1 MHTVFGRRTST
12 LLIALGMLIAPA
24 AAEEPI
30 GTGTAFLINSE
41 GWAVTNAHV
50 VKDCTRVTATGG
62 SATSDV
68 KMDVRNDL
76 AVLRISAVPAGVIR
90 LRHAGARLGE
100 DIAAFGY
107 PLGSVLSSSVKVT
120 TGNVNS
126 LMGMGDDT
134 RYLQISTPIQPGNSG
149 GPVVDR
155 RGALVGITTATLK
168 PEAGGGAL
176 PQNVN
181 FALRATLLQTFLESR
196 GVRFEYAP
204 EDAAELHTADLADKV
219 QPAVVQLFCYGTN
232 AESAQTE
239 AAAATSVPA
248 PDPYRPVRPFSILD
262 NHDVVGF
269 DYATLRNVS
278 QQQCQQ
284 ACSEDGHCNAVTYN
298 KRERFCFLKDNAK
311 ILVKNSD
318 AFAMVV
324 GPLSSQVKFSS
335 FIIGSGKDM
344 PGSDYRSLKTNFIGC
359 YLECE
364 VNSICRAFSYVRKK
378 RECWLKHSIGPVSV
392 KPGVDSGMK

>member
-1 MHTVFGRRTST
+1 
-12 LLIALGMLIAPA
+12 MLIAPA

-50 VKDCTRVTATGG
+50 VQDCTRVTATGG
-62 SATSDV
+62 STTSDV

-76 AVLRISAVPAGVIR
+76 AVLRISAVPAGVVR

-107 PLGSVLSSSVKVT
+107 PLGSVLSSSVKVR

-126 LMGMGDDT
+126 LIGLGDDT

-196 GVRFEYAP
+196 GIKFEYAP

-232 AESAQTE
+232 PEPAQTE
-239 AAAATSVPA
+239 VAAATRVPA
-248 PDPYRPVRPFSILD
+248 PDPYRPMRPFSILD

-284 ACSEDGHCNAVTYN
+284 ACNEDGHAT
-298 KRERFCFLKDNAK
+298 
-311 ILVKNSD
+311 
-318 AFAMVV
+318 
-324 GPLSSQVKFSS
+324 P
-335 FIIGSGKDM
+335 
-344 PGSDYRSLKTNFIGC
+344 
-359 YLECE
+359 
-364 VNSICRAFSYVRKK
+364 
-378 RECWLKHSIGPVSV
+378 
-392 KPGVDSGMK
+392 